1 MVSTS
6 TLKSE
11 CVDCHKEFNAKVIV
25 LFGKPKIPE
34 EPRCPGCQKA
44 YEEKLEEQLQQEQ
57 RRADELR
64 IKNTVVNKCG
74 LKYVAASFDS
84 FKPLTAKHRRML
96 EISKEFVAAPAG
108 SLFFYGLAGR
118 GKTYL
123 AVAIYRELINDAD
136 FWPVPDLL
144 LHLRSELRI
153 KGEEEAIRPLKEARV
168 LILDDI
174 GIEKVTDWVRQA
186 LYVVIAYRERNLMP
200 TVFTSNL
207 DLDDLEERIGDER
220 IVSRIAGMS
229 RIIQIDGPDRRN
241 LKEQKQ

>member
-1 MVSTS
+1 M
-6 TLKSE
+6 
-11 CVDCHKEFNAKVIV
+11 
-25 LFGKPKIPE
+25 
-34 EPRCPGCQKA
+34 
-44 YEEKLEEQLQQEQ
+44 
-57 RRADELR
+57 
-64 IKNTVVNKCG
+64 
-74 LKYVAASFDS
+74 KYIGASFDS

-96 EISKEFVAAPAG
+96 EISKEFVATPAG

-123 AVAIYRELINDAD
+123 AVAIYRELINQAD

-144 LHLRSELRI
+144 LHLRSELRVT
-153 KGEEEAIRPLKEARV
+153 GEEEAIRPLKEARI

-207 DLDDLEERIGDER
+207 DLDELEERIGDER
-220 IVSRIAGMS
+220 LVSRIAGMS
-229 RIIQIDGPDRRN
+229 RVLKIDGPDRRN
-241 LKEQKQ
+241 LEEKTR